1 MTTVRTTSARRPSFV
16 RRAVVAIALA
26 LGITATALPAQSAAA
41 APSLTYSI
49 AGVSVTA
56 PTWAA
61 KVAVWTALAQ
71 RGDPYRWGGTGPS
84 SFDCS
89 GLTSYAWKAAGV
101 TLPRVSR
108 DQATF
113 GRSVSKTSLLPG
125 DLVFFYSPVSH
136 VALYIG
142 NGRIVHA
149 PSWGDS
155 VKVTEL
161 RYMSSYV
168 GARRPY

>member
-1 MTTVRTTSARRPSFV
+1 MTTVRTTPARRPSV
-16 RRAVVAIALA
+16 ARRAFVAIALA

-56 PTWAA
+56 PSWAA
-61 KVAVWTALAQ
+61 KVAVWTALGQ
-71 RGDPYRWGGTGPS
+71 RGEPYRWGGAGPS

-89 GLTSYAWKAAGV
+89 GLTSYSWKAAGV
-101 TLPRVSR
+101 TIPRVSR

-113 GRSVSKTSLLPG
+113 GRAVSKSSLRPG

-136 VALYIG
+136 VAMYIG
-142 NGRIVHA
+142 NGYIVHA
-149 PSWGDS
+149 PSWGDTVS
-155 VKVTEL
+155 TTKL
-161 RYMSSYV
+161 AYMDSYV